1 MKLFPNPKTLIFSKE
16 KMNSQ
21 KISKVT
27 SSFDEHFN
35 NLLYQMFEVN
45 QKEGIPLMI
54 EKSDD
59 ITNYEGYKLK
69 IEKEVITIIA
79 KQPNGAFYGLLT
91 LRDILNSDNQLC
103 LEIEDYPDLAV
114 RGVMLDISRSKV
126 PTLDTLKKL
135 VVMFA
140 TLRYNHLELYIE

>member
-1 MKLFPNPKTLIFSKE
+1 MKLSPNPKTLIFSKE

-69 IEKEVITIIA
+69 IEKEV
-79 KQPNGAFYGLLT
+79 K
-91 LRDILNSDNQLC
+91 
-103 LEIEDYPDLAV
+103 
-114 RGVMLDISRSKV
+114 K
-126 PTLDTLKKL
+126 LKK
-135 VVMFA
+135 
-140 TLRYNHLELYIE
+140 RYVNNLWITYIKGYFK